1 MYSIFA
7 FLNLFFVCAE
17 HIGMIVYDCTFILY
31 TRTLYQ
37 HVKTVFISG
46 IQEFPDNIK
55 CCKCLSVVE
64 ASVNPI
70 AK

>member
-1 MYSIFA
+1 M
-7 FLNLFFVCAE
+7 
-17 HIGMIVYDCTFILY
+17 
-31 TRTLYQ
+31 YQ
-37 HVKTVFISG
+37 HGKTGFIPG

-55 CCKCLSVVE
+55 CCKCLSIVE